1 MRAQSIYIL
10 HTKAGCVMK
19 KANKNSS
26 LRSKLIMIGVPIV
39 IIEYNVVTNSGCKGS
54 YFFAFVQENNRGKF
68 FSLFLLYKIPKNRSL
83 LICFA
88 EVTYGNSYLFILFR
102 KHSIVLRMSM
112 VIVIGPTPPGTGVI
126 APAMGSTAL

>member
-1 MRAQSIYIL
+1 MATEVR
-10 HTKAGCVMK
+10 
-19 KANKNSS
+19 
-26 LRSKLIMIGVPIV
+26 GVPIV
-39 IIEYNVVTNSGCKGS
+39 IIIEYNVVTNSGCKGS
-54 YFFAFVQENNRGKF
+54 YFFAFMQEKNRGKF

-83 LICFA
+83 LISFA

-126 APAMGSTAL
+126 APATGNTAS